1 MKLCFVAAF
10 NQGSLSTFSAPL
22 GRMCATSP
30 VLQGGSDHTVPNIS
44 LVLCKGSRSAAQ
56 KGAVVR
62 LLLVVVST
70 ELLVQWRG
78 TKMVRVLE
86 HVSCK
91 ERMMDLSSFRLVKR
105 RLWRRSTNTYRDIIQ
120 KTEPGS
126 LQQCVVGGEAHR
138 SIGRTTG
145 IG

>member
-1 MKLCFVAAF
+1 MPPALFCRVA
-10 NQGSLSTFSAPL
+10 QT
-22 GRMCATSP
+22 
-30 VLQGGSDHTVPNIS
+30 HTVPNIS

-56 KGAVVR
+56 KGVVVR

-86 HVSCK
+86 HMSW

-126 LQQCVVGGEAHR
+126 AQQCVVGGQAHR